1 MPTDAVHVLVVRLL
15 RGRHQVEAR
24 GVRVGGRRVLREDA
38 DRIVTARG
46 RDQAGQRTPRDG
58 TRGKGRRNTG
68 GGPAGGV
75 GERRGGGGVTEV
87 VCASIWYGYSDGSNA
102 SLCT

>member
-24 GVRVGGRRVLREDA
+24 GVRIGGRRVLREDA
-38 DRIVTARG
+38 DRVVAARG

-58 TRGKGRRNTG
+58 TRRRNTG
-68 GGPAGGV
+68 GGPAGGGGGGGGA
-75 GERRGGGGVTEV
+75 GEQRGGGVT
-87 VCASIWYGYSDGSNA
+87 
-102 SLCT
+102 